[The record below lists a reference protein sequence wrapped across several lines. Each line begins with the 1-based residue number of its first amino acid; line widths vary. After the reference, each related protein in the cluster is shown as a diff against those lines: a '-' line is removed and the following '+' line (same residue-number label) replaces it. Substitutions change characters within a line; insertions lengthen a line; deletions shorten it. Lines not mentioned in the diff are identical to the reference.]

1 MPKSCLYCQSLVFS
15 KNLCKYHWTRE
26 YQKPLK
32 RTRIKKS
39 VANIATIS
47 DKKKKQNEEYK
58 RICKVLD
65 AEAQAGKWWLCFFCG
80 KPLGVSC
87 DHHHVAGKTGLS
99 DDNIPLYLDKNG
111 IVLSHRAC
119 HRRYHDITIA
129 ELLKAPYYEA
139 LMKKIQYICKAKY
152 HNMKLKH
159 ERFLD
164 K

>member
-1 MPKSCLYCQSLVFS
+1 MAKSCLHCKSLVFS
-15 KNLCKYHWTRE
+15 KNLCKYHWARE

-32 RTRIKKS
+32 RTRIRQISSNKK
-39 VANIATIS
+39 TL
-47 DKKKKQNEEYK
+47 DEEYK
-58 RICKVLD
+58 GICRELD
-65 AEAQAGKWWLCFFCG
+65 TEAKAGKWWLCFFCG

-111 IVLSHRAC
+111 IILSHRTC

-159 ERFLD
+159 ERFLN